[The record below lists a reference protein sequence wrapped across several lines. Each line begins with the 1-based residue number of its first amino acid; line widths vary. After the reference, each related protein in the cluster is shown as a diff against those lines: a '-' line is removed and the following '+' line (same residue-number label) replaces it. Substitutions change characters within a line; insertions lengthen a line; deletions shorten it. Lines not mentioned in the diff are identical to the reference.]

1 MRICDACENCPSAK
15 KELSD
20 GSKEERRTSLKLQYG
35 DDVSNKIGRVG
46 WTDGRKKQGKKA
58 GGP

>member
-1 MRICDACENCPSAK
+1 MHCSSAK

-20 GSKEERRTSLKLQYG
+20 GSKEERRTSLKLKYG

-46 WTDGRKKQGKKA
+46 WTDGRKKQGKKV